1 VVEERPDE
9 YGIMEK
15 VSVIRPAPLS
25 SYATQNVYCPSVLA
39 KRLRPHQREGVLFMY
54 QCVMGL
60 KDFKG
65 QGVILG
71 ESKGSPRLPGG
82 WRRPSTVGSP
92 AVYCGLTIVYFEHC
106 SFFLSSRNLQPMT
119 WDWCVQKC

>member
-15 VSVIRPAPLS
+15 VSVIRPAPLT
-25 SYATQNVYCPSVLA
+25 SYASQNVYCPAVLA

-60 KDFKG
+60 KDFDG

-71 ESKGSPRLPGG
+71 ASKFRIPLGVAG
-82 WRRPSTVGSP
+82 RRDDR
-92 AVYCGLTIVYFEHC
+92 HW
-106 SFFLSSRNLQPMT
+106 LQA
-119 WDWCVQKC
+119 